1 MIKTEDAY
9 QINPFLGL
17 VQHHPS
23 KMPVVRD
30 SVDQVWWEQ
39 ERKFQIAMQV
49 RSGDYFAT
57 LATKL
62 DELSQ
67 IVREKD
73 EAASYDLELLVA
85 DLLYLQRNYD
95 IRKKS

>member
-1 MIKTEDAY
+1 MHTNDAY
-9 QINPFLGL
+9 QINTFLGI
-17 VQHHPS
+17 VQHHPANV
-23 KMPVVRD
+23 PVVRD

-62 DELSQ
+62 DTLSQ
-67 IVREKD
+67 DVKEKD
-73 EAASYDLELLVA
+73 DAASYDLELLVA
-85 DLLYLQRNYD
+85 DLLYLQRNYN
-95 IRKKS
+95 ITKKQP